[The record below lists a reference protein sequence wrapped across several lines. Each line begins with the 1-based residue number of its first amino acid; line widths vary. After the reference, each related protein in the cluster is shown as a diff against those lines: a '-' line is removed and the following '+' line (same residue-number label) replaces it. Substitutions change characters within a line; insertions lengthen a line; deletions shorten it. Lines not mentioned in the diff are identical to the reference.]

1 MEAMPMLN
9 VISPSASLLILE

>member
-9 VISPSASLLILE
+9 VISPSTSMLILE